1 MNTTINYYIQH
12 LNHKPVIAVV
22 IKHSKIKFMGC
33 LISFLFKKEMI
44 LTGIYIC
51 LYSYIHTYITIYI
64 FIFIYSSRR
73 LFRKQICNLTCYNF
87 KSNVHRKLP
96 INQNP
101 NKNFASQHE
110 TIYTI
115 TVKVNYEVTAKCI

>member
-1 MNTTINYYIQH
+1 MYIYIQ
-12 LNHKPVIAVV
+12 VY
-22 IKHSKIKFMGC
+22 
-33 LISFLFKKEMI
+33 
-44 LTGIYIC
+44 IYI
-51 LYSYIHTYITIYI
+51 L
-64 FIFIYSSRR
+64 IFIYSSRR
-73 LFRKQICNLTCYNF
+73 LFRKQICNLTCNNF
-87 KSNVHRKLP
+87 KSKVHRKLP

>member
-1 MNTTINYYIQH
+1 M
-12 LNHKPVIAVV
+12 L
-22 IKHSKIKFMGC
+22 
-33 LISFLFKKEMI
+33 
-44 LTGIYIC
+44 
-51 LYSYIHTYITIYI
+51 
-64 FIFIYSSRR
+64 IFIYSSRR
-73 LFRKQICNLTCYNF
+73 LFRKQICNLTCNNF
-87 KSNVHRKLP
+87 KSKVRRKLP